1 MPQDNWEDEDEEK
14 KPESPPTE
22 VQAKPK
28 KKNLAE
34 IIAEKEVC
42 DSLTIFLYSFFR
54 LSLLISEVETRG
66 TRAEAQRAR
75 AG

>member
-1 MPQDNWEDEDEEK
+1 MLQDNWEDEEEEK

-28 KKNLAE
+28 KKSLAE

-42 DSLTIFLYSFFR
+42 GTYNFVCVCVR
-54 LSLLISEVETRG
+54 LSLPVLEVEARG

-75 AG
+75 A